1 MYQACGIVWVY
12 MALLPPAA
20 LEALLFASGE
30 PVSKKRLAELL
41 DISPELVQQASDE
54 LSASLHTRGLSLIS
68 TENELELRTAPDAAG
83 LIKKLRESELSR
95 DLGKAGL
102 EALAIILYRDGATRG
117 EIDWVRGVNS
127 AAAVRSLLMRGL
139 ITKHEDA
146 SDKRKVRYMA
156 TIDALAH
163 LGVASKEELPRYAE
177 FSTELQTQ
185 QAAQEALE
193 ASNG

>member
-1 MYQACGIVWVY
+1 
-12 MALLPPAA
+12 MALPPPAA

-30 PVSKKRLAELL
+30 PVSKKRAAQLL
-41 DISPELVQQASDE
+41 GIEIEQVEQAAQE
-54 LSASLHTRGLSLIS
+54 LSVALQTRGLSLIS
-68 TENELELRTAPDAAG
+68 TDQELELRTHPEAAS
-83 LIKKLRESELSR
+83 LIQQLRESELSR

-139 ITKHEDA
+139 ITKHEDT